1 MGVIRPT
8 LTITANAASATTEAG
23 PASIAL
29 SLSAKPKDST
39 ATAASLVTGVY
50 TTTASPVKLLDSAA
64 YGVDTYVYLKNL
76 STTTSSANEIYIGIT
91 EGTQNDMGT
100 ETDTDDR
107 TMILKAGDFA
117 FFPWSGDQDIY
128 AEGNSGLQD
137 LEYWVF
143 KQS

>member
-50 TTTASPVKLLDSAA
+50 TTTASPVKLLDSDA

-76 STTTSSANEIYIGIT
+76 STTTSTANEIYIGIT

>member
-1 MGVIRPT
+1 MAVIKPV
-8 LTITANAASATTEAG
+8 LTITANAASATSEAG

-29 SLSAKPKDST
+29 ALSAKPLANT
-39 ATAASLVTGVY
+39 ATVVSLETGVY
-50 TTTASPVKLLDSAA
+50 TTTTSPVKLLDSAKF
-64 YGVDTYVYLKNL
+64 GVDTYVYLKSKAATA
-76 STTTSSANEIYIGIT
+76 STANEIYIGIT

-117 FFPWSGDQDIY
+117 FFPWAGDQDIY
-128 AEGNSGLQD
+128 AEGNSGTQD

>member
-50 TTTASPVKLLDSAA
+50 TTTASPVKLLDSDA

-76 STTTSSANEIYIGIT
+76 STTTSTANEIYIGIT

-117 FFPWSGDQDIY
+117 FFPWSGDQDIH
-128 AEGNSGLQD
+128 AEGNTGLQD

>member
-1 MGVIRPT
+1 MAVIKPV
-8 LTITANAASATTEAG
+8 LTITANAASATSEAG

-29 SLSAKPKDST
+29 ALSAKPLANT
-39 ATAASLVTGVY
+39 ATVVSLETGVY
-50 TTTASPVKLLDSAA
+50 TTTTSPVKLLDSAKF
-64 YGVDTYVYLKNL
+64 GVDTYVYLKSKAATA
-76 STTTSSANEIYIGIT
+76 STANEIYIGIT

-117 FFPWSGDQDIY
+117 FFPWAGDQDIY
-128 AEGNSGLQD
+128 AEGNSGVQD